1 MAVSVELLD
10 LDGVCRLLAGVVDR
24 AKRDAG
30 RGDADAETFVTEW
43 VPFGGDADAERAKWK
58 RLGKRAKWK

>member
-1 MAVSVELLD
+1 MTVSVEFLD

-30 RGDADAETFVTEW
+30 RGDADAETFVSEW
-43 VPFGGDADAERAKWK
+43 VPFGPAADAERAKWK

>member
-1 MAVSVELLD
+1 MTVSVELLD

-43 VPFGGDADAERAKWK
+43 VPFGGDADAERRNWRK
-58 RLGKRAKWK
+58 LGKRAKWR